1 MLKVYARLR
10 ETAFVTKRITQK
22 REFCQYRFSQNREA
36 FLYAINKKGQ
46 KACILCPLLFKIATK
61 PISRVLSWTTIF
73 LVCTLPCSSSHLL
86 ETAGPTYMFLHDVA
100 PNRVY
105 MAAQSP
111 ARRCAL
117 TAPFHPYL
125 QCRRYISVALSL
137 GSPPAAV
144 SRYSRPVELGLSSD
158 AAFRRTPAAVRLTRK
173 ICEMIG
179 F

>member
-1 MLKVYARLR
+1 MHSL
-10 ETAFVTKRITQK
+10 
-22 REFCQYRFSQNREA
+22 S
-36 FLYAINKKGQ
+36 
-46 KACILCPLLFKIATK
+46 LLFKIATK

-144 SRYSRPVELGLSSD
+144 SRYSCPMEPGLSSGE
-158 AAFRRTPAAVRLTRK
+158 AFRLSSAAVQLARKRYFTIFLTECQMLMLIKALQHLIFLRPP
-173 ICEMIG
+173 
-179 F
+179 

>member
-1 MLKVYARLR
+1 MCLSEPVGKPSSVVDGYLSRRRIAPCAQA
-10 ETAFVTKRITQK
+10 AFRNTPGRRIVTV
-22 REFCQYRFSQNREA
+22 S
-36 FLYAINKKGQ
+36 
-46 KACILCPLLFKIATK
+46 
-61 PISRVLSWTTIF
+61 
-73 LVCTLPCSSSHLL
+73 
-86 ETAGPTYMFLHDVA
+86 VA

-125 QCRRYISVALSL
+125 QSRRYISVALSL

>member
-10 ETAFVTKRITQK
+10 ETAFVIKRITQK
-22 REFCQYRFSQNREA
+22 REFCQYRFNQNGEA

-46 KACILCPLLFKIATK
+46 KTCTLCPLLFKIATK

>member
-1 MLKVYARLR
+1 MFLLINKIIRCASSVMIARFTPPCQADQSPLQPLLHR
-10 ETAFVTKRITQK
+10 MNKK
-22 REFCQYRFSQNREA
+22 RERRDCLS
-36 FLYAINKKGQ
+36 
-46 KACILCPLLFKIATK
+46 LCKMVLSM

-144 SRYSRPVELGLSSD
+144 SRYSCPVELGLSSD

>member
-1 MLKVYARLR
+1 MKRLGR
-10 ETAFVTKRITQK
+10 YT
-22 REFCQYRFSQNREA
+22 
-36 FLYAINKKGQ
+36 
-46 KACILCPLLFKIATK
+46 LLFERRPAILGHAA
-61 PISRVLSWTTIF
+61 
-73 LVCTLPCSSSHLL
+73 VCGKK
-86 ETAGPTYMFLHDVA
+86 EAAGPLARDFDQTFLHDVA

-173 ICEMIG
+173 ICEMVG

>member
-1 MLKVYARLR
+1 MHSL
-10 ETAFVTKRITQK
+10 
-22 REFCQYRFSQNREA
+22 S
-36 FLYAINKKGQ
+36 
-46 KACILCPLLFKIATK
+46 LLFKIATK

-144 SRYSRPVELGLSSD
+144 SRYSCPVEPGLSSD
-158 AAFRRTPAAVRLTRK
+158 RRFRALPAAVRPARTSYFNRCARLCQIRIARAPILYYTGKTVRL
-173 ICEMIG
+173 
-179 F
+179 

>member
-1 MLKVYARLR
+1 M
-10 ETAFVTKRITQK
+10 
-22 REFCQYRFSQNREA
+22 C
-36 FLYAINKKGQ
+36 NKQKGQ
-46 KACILCPLLFKIATK
+46 KACTLCPLLFKIATK

-125 QCRRYISVALSL
+125 HAGGISLLHFPWGRPRRPLAVILALW
-137 GSPPAAV
+137 
-144 SRYSRPVELGLSSD
+144 SSD
-158 AAFRRTPAAVRLTRK
+158 FPQMRPFGVHPQLSGLLAKFVK
-173 ICEMIG
+173 
-179 F
+179 